1 MWKQT
6 TKHYQ
11 QANAQAYTSSI
22 LSFLFTNV
30 GKPILITG
38 AQIPSSQSRSDGWD
52 NILDSLVVAGVLDF
66 AGVGV
71 VFNHSV
77 LQGNRYVPS

>member
-1 MWKQT
+1 M
-6 TKHYQ
+6 
-11 QANAQAYTSSI
+11 
-22 LSFLFTNV
+22 
-30 GKPILITG
+30 ITG
-38 AQIPSSQSRSDGWD
+38 AQIPLSQSRSDGWD

-77 LQGNRYVPS
+77 LQGNRYVSPSLPYYHLFPLLLAMGISIASGRTS

>member
-1 MWKQT
+1 M
-6 TKHYQ
+6 
-11 QANAQAYTSSI
+11 
-22 LSFLFTNV
+22 
-30 GKPILITG
+30 ITG
-38 AQIPSSQSRSDGWD
+38 AQIPLSQSRSDGWD

-77 LQGNRYVPS
+77 LQGNRYVFVLFALLSSLSSISSYGHFNRLWGKQAKW